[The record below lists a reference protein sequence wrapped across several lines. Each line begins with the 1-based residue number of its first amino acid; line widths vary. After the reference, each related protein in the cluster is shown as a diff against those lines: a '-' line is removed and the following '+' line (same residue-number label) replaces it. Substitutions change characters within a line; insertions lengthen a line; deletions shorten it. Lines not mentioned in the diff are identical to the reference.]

1 MFHVGQLI
9 LGYQLLLIFNFPA
22 RVDRLMAFPELV
34 IPHALPRHDSGQILR
49 STLAWL

>member
-9 LGYQLLLIFNFPA
+9 LGYQLLLVFDFPA
-22 RVDRLMAFPELV
+22 RVDRLMGFPELV

-49 STLAWL
+49 PTLAWL